1 MLLIDKIAY
10 ENRLLDLSP
19 GIKGCLY
26 LFLLIS
32 CFLSPPMVQ
41 VLISLIIGGV
51 TIFVTKVR
59 ASRYFKWLLVPAPFL
74 VISILTILFSVSSQS
89 KDFIFQ
95 IPVFHHFL
103 GISEA
108 SLYLGI
114 RLFFRSASCVICT
127 YFFILTVPFHQ
138 ILLIMKRAHFP
149 ALLIEL
155 TMLMYRFI
163 FIFIDELL
171 IIKRAQ
177 DMRFGFKGLKNSY
190 QSLGVLIKLLFFQTF
205 DRFNKMI
212 LSLEMKFFDGDF
224 PL

>member
-32 CFLSPPMVQ
+32 CFLSPPIVQ

-108 SLYLGI
+108 SLYLGT

-138 ILLIMKRAHFP
+138 
-149 ALLIEL
+149 
-155 TMLMYRFI
+155 MLMYRFI

>member
-10 ENRLLDLSP
+10 ENRLIDLSP
-19 GIKGCLY
+19 GIKGFLY

-32 CFLSPPMVQ
+32 CFLAPPTIQ
-41 VLISLIIGGV
+41 ILISLVIGGA
-51 TIFVTKVR
+51 TIYVTKVR
-59 ASRYFKWLLVPAPFL
+59 ISRYFKWLLVPLPFL
-74 VISILTILFSVSSQS
+74 VISILTILFSISTHS
-89 KDFIFQ
+89 KEFIFE
-95 IPVFHHFL
+95 IPVFNHFL
-103 GISEA
+103 GVTKS
-108 SLYLGI
+108 SLQLGT

-138 ILLIMKRAHFP
+138 ILVIMKKAHFP

-155 TMLMYRFI
+155 TMLIYRFI

-190 QSLGVLIKLLFFQTF
+190 QSLGALIKILFFQTF

-212 LSLEMKFFDGDF
+212 LSLEMKFFDGNF

>member
-10 ENRLLDLSP
+10 ENRLIELSP
-19 GIKGCLY
+19 GVKSIFYLCL
-26 LFLLIS
+26 LAL
-32 CFLSPPMVQ
+32 CFLAAPIIQ
-41 VLISLIIGGV
+41 VVISVIVGAV
-51 TIFVTKVR
+51 TVYVAKVKVK
-59 ASRYFKWLLVPAPFL
+59 RYLKWLLVPAPFL
-74 VISILTILFSVSSQS
+74 VISILTILFSISSNS
-89 KDFIFQ
+89 NGFIFD
-95 IPVFHHFL
+95 ISVFHHFIGITESSLHL
-103 GISEA
+103 GV
-108 SLYLGI
+108 

-138 ILLIMKRAHFP
+138 LLLVMKKAHLP

-163 FIFIDELL
+163 FIFAEEFL

-177 DMRFGFKGLKNSY
+177 DMRFGFKGIRNCY
-190 QSLGVLIKLLFFQTF
+190 QSLGVLIKILFFQTF

>member
-19 GIKGCLY
+19 TRKGLMY
-26 LFLLIS
+26 LLLLFS
-32 CFLSPPMVQ
+32 CFLTTPVIQ
-41 VLISLIIGGV
+41 AVISVVVGAA
-51 TIFVTKVR
+51 TIYVTKVTVR
-59 ASRYFKWLLVPAPFL
+59 RYFKWLLVPAPFL
-74 VISILTILFSVSSQS
+74 VISILTILFSISSHS
-89 KDFIFQ
+89 RDFIFD
-95 IPVFHHFL
+95 FHLFNHFI
-103 GISEA
+103 GISQY
-108 SLYLGI
+108 SLDMGI
-114 RLFFRSASCVICT
+114 KLFFRSASCLICT
-127 YFFILTVPFHQ
+127 YFFILTVPFQ
-138 ILLIMKRAHFP
+138 QLLLVMKKAHFP

-163 FIFIDELL
+163 FIFADEFL

-190 QSLGVLIKLLFFQTF
+190 QSLGVLIKILFFQTF

>member
-19 GIKGCLY
+19 TRKGLMY
-26 LFLLIS
+26 LLLLFS
-32 CFLSPPMVQ
+32 CFLTTPVIQ
-41 VLISLIIGGV
+41 AVISVVVGAA
-51 TIFVTKVR
+51 TIYVTKVTVR
-59 ASRYFKWLLVPAPFL
+59 RYFKWLLVPAPFL
-74 VISILTILFSVSSQS
+74 VISILTILFSISSHS
-89 KDFIFQ
+89 RDFIFD
-95 IPVFHHFL
+95 FHLFNHFI
-103 GISEA
+103 GISQS
-108 SLYLGI
+108 SLDMGI
-114 RLFFRSASCVICT
+114 KLFFRSASCLICT
-127 YFFILTVPFHQ
+127 YFFILTVPFQ
-138 ILLIMKRAHFP
+138 QLLLVMKKAHFP

-163 FIFIDELL
+163 FIFADEFL

-190 QSLGVLIKLLFFQTF
+190 QSLGVLIKILFFQTF

>member
-32 CFLSPPMVQ
+32 CFLSPPLVQ
-41 VLISLIIGGV
+41 VLISLIIGGA
-51 TIFVTKVR
+51 TIFVTKV
-59 ASRYFKWLLVPAPFL
+59 VPAPFL

-108 SLYLGI
+108 SLYLGT

-138 ILLIMKRAHFP
+138 ILLIMKKAHFP
-149 ALLIEL
+149 ALLTEL